1 MPRIVYLTQ
10 MKHYYCD
17 YNWRCWLCC

>member
-1 MPRIVYLTQ
+1 MPCIVYLTQ